1 MQIVF
6 HYFARF
12 FRTNC
17 LFLFLINGIIQSIN
31 TYPYDT
37 GALDGLN
44 TLTSMS
50 SREWPT
56 ADISQV
62 ALTLADV
69 CLTASPTIVAVFRP
83 SIFSYEAHK
92 FHINSLD
99 FSQHFTQNI
108 FGFSFLNQHL

>member
-1 MQIVF
+1 MLHVF
-6 HYFARF
+6 VH
-12 FRTNC
+12 TNRPY
-17 LFLFLINGIIQSIN
+17 LSLTKRRMQSIN

-83 SIFSYEAHK
+83 SIFSYEAHQV
-92 FHINSLD
+92 HINSLD

>member
-1 MQIVF
+1 MFF
-6 HYFARF
+6 HRIHQVDQS
-12 FRTNC
+12 
-17 LFLFLINGIIQSIN
+17 LFTDTWQSIN

-37 GALDGLN
+37 GVLDGLN

-69 CLTASPTIVAVFRP
+69 CLTASPTIVAVLRP
-83 SIFSYEAHK
+83 SILF
-92 FHINSLD
+92 NSTSSVSHQITSILTTLY
-99 FSQHFTQNI
+99 TQY
-108 FGFSFLNQHL
+108 S

>member
-1 MQIVF
+1 MLHVLF
-6 HYFARF
+6 HKIHQ
-12 FRTNC
+12 
-17 LFLFLINGIIQSIN
+17 LDSFLIDDTWQYIN

-37 GALDGLN
+37 GVLDGLN

-69 CLTASPTIVAVFRP
+69 CLTASPTIVAVLRP
-83 SIFSYEAHK
+83 SIFCYHTLS
-92 FHINSLD
+92 IS
-99 FSQHFTQNI
+99 
-108 FGFSFLNQHL
+108 HLIT